1 MSSRIDLAGKEF
13 GKLTVLEY
21 AYTKNC
27 KAYWKCLCDCGKI
40 CIVPAGTLLNG
51 TAKSCGCNRKE
62 AMRKVATKH
71 GLRDTRLYSIW
82 CNMKDRCY
90 NQNNPQYKWYG
101 GKDTPIEICS
111 EWLHDFKTFYDWA
124 MTNGYKD
131 DLTIDRINFNGNY
144 SPDNCRFVT
153 IQEQQNNKSNNH
165 LLTYNGKTMNITQWA
180 QELGLPRGVIKDRL
194 RGGWSVEKALTTPP
208 KQWAPATL
216 TWNGETHNYAEWS
229 RITGIPADTILKRA
243 KKGMSPEEILTKP
256 VGRGLYTVNG
266 VTNTVAGF
274 AKEYNIPE
282 ATVRFRLKQG
292 MSLEEA
298 LTKPVDTRYS
308 RG

>member
-1 MSSRIDLAGKEF
+1 MGSRIDLTGKEF

-51 TAKSCGCNRKE
+51 TARSCGCNRKE
-62 AMRKVATKH
+62 SMRKVATKH

-82 CNMKDRCY
+82 CNMKQRCY
-90 NQNNPQYKWYG
+90 NEKSNRYERYG
-101 GKDTPIEICS
+101 ARGITVCD
-111 EWLHDFKTFYDWA
+111 EWLNDPEAFINWA
-124 MTNGYKD
+124 LENGYND
-131 DLTIDRINFNGNY
+131 TLSINRINNDLGY
-144 SPDNCRFVT
+144 SPSNCNWVDNK
-153 IQEQQNNKSNNH
+153 EQSNNRSSNH
-165 LLTYNGKTMNITQWA
+165 LITYNGKTMNMTQWA
-180 QELGLPRGVIKDRL
+180 QEIGIDRKTL
-194 RGGWSVEKALTTPP
+194 SDRIQSGWSVEKALTTPP
-208 KQWAPATL
+208 KQCAPATL

-229 RITGIPADTILKRA
+229 RITGISADTILKRV
-243 KKGMSPEEILTKP
+243 KKGLSPEEILTKP

-282 ATVRFRLKQG
+282 ATVRGRLKQG